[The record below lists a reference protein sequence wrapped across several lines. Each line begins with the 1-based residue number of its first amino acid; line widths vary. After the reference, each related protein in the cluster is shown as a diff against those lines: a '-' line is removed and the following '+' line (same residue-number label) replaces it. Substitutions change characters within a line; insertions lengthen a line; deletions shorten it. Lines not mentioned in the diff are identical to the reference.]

1 MLHPV
6 MATMPCRVLQV
17 RSFAL
22 AYTCNTCHVFSF
34 LSFLGPHRALARI
47 ALLMTSPQR
56 PPKQPLPRSSPSH
69 ARPRQSGYGGQRFL
83 FVSPQDASAP
93 TAPEVR
99 LHNFPIS
106 VHPNS
111 KRNSLLENAHTYCEL
126 RITHRENRWVR
137 SSQWA
142 RRTPH
147 CDALNPLIV
156 SPGVQI
162 LQKVRSR

>member
-1 MLHPV
+1 

-69 ARPRQSGYGGQRFL
+69 ARPRQNGYGGQRFL
-83 FVSPQDASAP
+83 FVCPQDASAP

-99 LHNFPIS
+99 SHNFPLS
-106 VHPNS
+106 V
-111 KRNSLLENAHTYCEL
+111 
-126 RITHRENRWVR
+126 
-137 SSQWA
+137 
-142 RRTPH
+142 RRTGPYIRTRSVTACWRTPIPTVSSELPIGKTARCVLQLLLNGHAVTPH
-147 CDALNPLIV
+147 PTL
-156 SPGVQI
+156 
-162 LQKVRSR
+162 